1 MKNNKNISKKFS
13 NLLNDIFKNLNTTKN
28 AFNSLSNKCKFNF
41 QFKDLNRFNK
51 FNKNNDLN
59 TNDMDSLINHF
70 INNFSKN
77 DSKTIHAYIWKRIIK
92 CVDKLIS

>member
-1 MKNNKNISKKFS
+1 MKIKKF
-13 NLLNDIFKNLNTTKN
+13 LG
-28 AFNSLSNKCKFNF
+28 
-41 QFKDLNRFNK
+41 
-51 FNKNNDLN
+51 FNKNNVLD

-77 DSKTIHAYIWKRIIK
+77 DSKTIHANIWKRIIK

>member
-1 MKNNKNISKKFS
+1 LKKDQTIRNNIQ
-13 NLLNDIFKNLNTTKN
+13 LEM
-28 AFNSLSNKCKFNF
+28 LS
-41 QFKDLNRFNK
+41 DK
-51 FNKNNDLN
+51 FNKNSVLD

-77 DSKTIHAYIWKRIIK
+77 DSKIINANIWKRIIK